1 MATNRIHDE
10 FVEDV
15 PVSPVFVYIATAIG
29 MPAILLGRIVEGTYR
44 WMKSRR
50 SVVKW
55 ENTRTNSSG

>member
-1 MATNRIHDE
+1 MAKNRIHDE

-15 PVSPVFVYIATAIG
+15 PVSPVFVYIATTIG

-55 ENTRTNSSG
+55 ESSHTISSG